1 MDPFAVLGL
10 ERRFD
15 VDLKV
20 AEKNHRELSRAL
32 HPDRYS
38 GAGASE
44 KREALSRAVEVN
56 EAWRIVRDP
65 VRRAEALFALA
76 GIPTG
81 ETTEPKPS
89 PAFLMEMMEQREALA
104 EAKAA
109 GDAAAARTLG
119 EAIAARARA
128 AESSLAEAFA
138 GAGLEEPLVGD
149 RATRPTTVHRADAR
163 HVGRLGELRFYR
175 RFLEEVD
182 AIEEEATHGRA

>member
-104 EAKAA
+104 EAQGA
-109 GDAAAARTLG
+109 GDRDLVARLA
-119 EAIAARARA
+119 EAIHARARETQTILTRVF
-128 AESSLAEAFA
+128 AEPGEDLAPH
-138 GAGLEEPLVGD
+138 L
-149 RATRPTTVHRADAR
+149 H
-163 HVGRLGELRFYR
+163 RLGELRFYA
-175 RFLEEVD
+175 RFLDEVS
-182 AIEEEATHGRA
+182 AIEDLLDDSAGRETRP